1 MNSKR
6 SHQMYAVS
14 LCRFDLSCRFFP
26 FRRMDTPQTSQVILG
41 FAFRIGGGG
50 GISTAVSGC
59 SPSASVSVNIY

>member
-26 FRRMDTPQTSQVILG
+26 FRKMDTPQTSQVILG
-41 FAFRIGGGG
+41 FTFTGGGG
-50 GISTAVSGC
+50 GITTAVSGC
-59 SPSASVSVNIY
+59 SPPSSVSVNIY